1 MHRRERRIARVVD
14 WIMEASVLLAILPVV
29 DQLVSHG
36 VLAPV
41 LTLATWLAAGVAL
54 SMGLYLTRDE

>member
-1 MHRRERRIARVVD
+1 MDRRERRIARVVD
-14 WIMEASVLLAILPVV
+14 WLMEASVLLAILPVV

-36 VLAPV
+36 ALAPF
-41 LTLATWLAAGVAL
+41 LTLVTSLAAGAAF